1 MTTKRNYFPNLDDH
15 SYERYGNLSNVPA
28 NVSYL
33 SALPGEHVPLSTI
46 GFKWHSASH
55 HLAIENFQ
63 PPQYYEDYVMT
74 ATCSDRMQ
82 SLQAAQMERMM
93 QLHKIT
99 GNAPESLI
107 EIGCG
112 DGSFLSHAHRYLPRV
127 IGVEPSARFA
137 EEARQRGFEVLVSF
151 VSGDVQ
157 LTTETFDCFASRQ
170 VFEHLPD
177 PLDVLSGIR
186 RMLNPGA
193 IGLIEVPNGYR
204 ALRLRR
210 FFEFFPDHVNYY
222 SVNSLVALA
231 SEAGFNVIS
240 CHESFGGDYLELWLR
255 HEPEIALRAKE
266 LNLVREQVCDAL
278 TCKISNLREL
288 DHSIMIWGCGAKTL
302 SILSACSKE
311 MLDSISGIIDSDP
324 HKHGR
329 FVPNT
334 AIQVLAPERAVEL
347 SPDIV
352 FVLALSYREEI
363 ALAIR
368 KTLPTCRGIYTLD
381 DYGTVTEL

>member
-1 MTTKRNYFPNLDDH
+1 M
-15 SYERYGNLSNVPA
+15 PA
-28 NVSYL
+28 DVSYL
-33 SALPGEHVPLSTI
+33 SASPSEHVPLSTI
-46 GFKWHSASH
+46 GFKWHEACQ
-55 HLAIENFQ
+55 HLVIQNFQ
-63 PPQYYEDYVMT
+63 PPQYYEDYLMT
-74 ATCSDRMQ
+74 TTYSDRMQ

-99 GNAPESLI
+99 GNVPESLV
-107 EIGCG
+107 EVGCG
-112 DGSFLSHAHRYLPRV
+112 DGSFLSHAQRYLPRIV
-127 IGVEPSARFA
+127 GVEPSVRFA
-137 EEARQRGFEVLVSF
+137 EEAQQRGFEVLVGF
-151 VSGDVQ
+151 VGGDVQ

-177 PLDVLSGIR
+177 PLDVLLGIR

-204 ALRLRR
+204 ALRLQR

-255 HEPEIALRAKE
+255 YEPEIALRARE
-266 LNLVREQVCDAL
+266 LNLVREQICDAL
-278 TCKISNLREL
+278 TVKFSNLREL
-288 DHSIMIWGCGAKTL
+288 GHSIMIWGCGAKTL
-302 SILSACSKE
+302 SILSACSIE

-347 SPDIV
+347 MPDIV

-368 KTLPTCRGIYTLD
+368 KTLATCRVIYTLD